1 MGAMASIDQGNG
13 VGRGNGG
20 DQDGSKHRG
29 TAGTTASGDDGATAP
44 RLIDH
49 LIELRARLLRA
60 VAGLLVVF
68 VALLPFGNKLYA
80 WLAQPLLAKLPP
92 GGQLIAVDVASPF
105 FAPVKLAFF
114 AALMLTTP
122 WLLYQ
127 AWAFVAPGLYQR
139 EKRLALPLLASAVA
153 LFYLGCAFAFF
164 LVLPT
169 VFGFLSSITP
179 DGVAMMTDINAYLNF
194 VLVIFLAF
202 GASFELPVALVIVVA
217 LGWVTPA
224 QLRESRGYA
233 VVGIFII
240 AAVITPP
247 DVVSQ
252 LLLAIPMCVLYEIGI
267 LATRWL
273 KPVQPGPQD
282 DA

>member
-1 MGAMASIDQGNG
+1 MHDADVENPQTES
-13 VGRGNGG
+13 
-20 DQDGSKHRG
+20 
-29 TAGTTASGDDGATAP
+29 

-60 VAGLLVVF
+60 VVGLILVF
-68 VALLPFGNKLYA
+68 VAFLPFANKLYA
-80 WLAQPLLAKLPP
+80 WLAQPLLAKLPA
-92 GGQLIAVDVASPF
+92 GGKLIATGVASPF

-114 AALMLTTP
+114 AALFVSVP

-139 EKRLALPLLASAVA
+139 EKKLALPLLASAVS
-153 LFYLGCAFAFF
+153 LFYAGCAFAYF
-164 LVLPT
+164 LVLPS
-169 VFGFLSSITP
+169 VFGFLTHVTP
-179 DGVAMMTDINAYLNF
+179 EGVAMMTDIQAYLDF

-202 GASFELPVALVIVVA
+202 GASFELPVALVILA
-217 LGWVTPA
+217 LLGWVTPQ

-233 VVGIFII
+233 VVGVFII
-240 AAVITPP
+240 AAIITPP

-267 LATRWL
+267 LAAGWVAPARR
-273 KPVQPGPQD
+273 
-282 DA
+282 